1 MKKTYISPAIN
12 VVQVEATSMLASSLQ
27 WTPNNNRNNGFNV
40 TEENANDCF
49 NDDDF

>member
-27 WTPNNNRNNGFNV
+27 WTPNNDRNNGFNV
-40 TEENANDCF
+40 TEEDASDCF
-49 NDDDF
+49 DDNDF